1 MFFNNTGENSIMK
14 ASISQQQISQ
24 TAVRLGIPDVAF
36 TQRRI
41 ARAFDLVATNKVN
54 EGIT

>member
-1 MFFNNTGENSIMK
+1 MK